1 MAELAFREGIMDRI
15 RIREPRFD
23 EQAYLFVLSALEMCQ
38 AQLTVRRHITGVE
51 LARAARDLALER
63 YGLMARVV
71 LEHWGI
77 SSTADI
83 GDIVFTLV
91 ELGIPS
97 QPAAGHARRVRGRI
111 RLRSGIRAR
120 LPLELRAAGLRNQL
134 PTNARVGGQRQGIS
148 GARSGSH

>member
-38 AQLTVRRHITGVE
+38 SQLTVRRHITGAE
-51 LARAARDLALER
+51 LARASRDLALER

-71 LEHWGI
+71 FEHWGI

-91 ELGIPS
+91 ELGFLLS
-97 QPAAGHARRVRGRI
+97 QPQDTRDEFVDVFDFDLAFERDYPWNCAQQA
-111 RLRSGIRAR
+111 
-120 LPLELRAAGLRNQL
+120 
-134 PTNARVGGQRQGIS
+134 
-148 GARSGSH
+148 

>member
-38 AQLTVRRHITGVE
+38 AQMTTRRHITGIE
-51 LARAARDLALER
+51 LANACRELALER

-71 LEHWGI
+71 LEHGGI
-77 SSTADI
+77 SATADI

-91 ELGIPS
+91 DLGFLLS
-97 QPAAGHARRVRGRI
+97 QPQDTRDEFVDVFDFDLAFEREYPWNCAPKA
-111 RLRSGIRAR
+111 
-120 LPLELRAAGLRNQL
+120 
-134 PTNARVGGQRQGIS
+134 
-148 GARSGSH
+148 

>member
-38 AQLTVRRHITGVE
+38 AQMSVRRHITGVE

-63 YGLMARVV
+63 FGLMARVV

-83 GDIVFTLV
+83 GVSAFTLV
-91 ELGIPS
+91 EMGLLLS
-97 QPAAGHARRVRGRI
+97 QPQDTRDEFVDVFDFQLA
-111 RLRSGIRAR
+111 
-120 LPLELRAAGLRNQL
+120 LEREFRWNCAQQA
-134 PTNARVGGQRQGIS
+134 
-148 GARSGSH
+148 

>member
-38 AQLTVRRHITGVE
+38 AQMSVRRHITGVE
-51 LARAARDLALER
+51 LARAARDLALDR
-63 YGLMARVV
+63 FGLMARVV

-77 SSTADI
+77 SSTSDI

-91 ELGIPS
+91 EMGLLLS
-97 QPAAGHARRVRGRI
+97 QPQDTRDEFVDVFDFDLAFERDYPWNCAQQA
-111 RLRSGIRAR
+111 
-120 LPLELRAAGLRNQL
+120 
-134 PTNARVGGQRQGIS
+134 
-148 GARSGSH
+148 

>member
-1 MAELAFREGIMDRI
+1 MAELAFREGIMDQI

-38 AQLTVRRHITGVE
+38 AQMSVRRHITGVE
-51 LARAARDLALER
+51 LARAARDLALDR
-63 YGLMARVV
+63 FGLMARVV

-91 ELGIPS
+91 EMGLLLS
-97 QPAAGHARRVRGRI
+97 QPQDTRDEFVDVFDFDLAFERDYPWNCAQQA
-111 RLRSGIRAR
+111 
-120 LPLELRAAGLRNQL
+120 
-134 PTNARVGGQRQGIS
+134 
-148 GARSGSH
+148 

>member
-38 AQLTVRRHITGVE
+38 AQLTVRRHITGIE
-51 LARAARDLALER
+51 LAHSCRHLALER
-63 YGLMARVV
+63 YGVMARVV
-71 LEHWGI
+71 LEHWGL

-91 ELGIPS
+91 GWGFVLS
-97 QPAAGHARRVRGRI
+97 QPQDPSDGFVADYV
-111 RLRSGIRAR
+111 L
-120 LPLELRAAGLRNQL
+120 
-134 PTNARVGGQRQGIS
+134 
-148 GARSGSH
+148 

>member
-38 AQLTVRRHITGVE
+38 AQLAMRRHITGAE
-51 LARAARDLALER
+51 LARAVRDLVLER

-91 ELGIPS
+91 DLGFLLS
-97 QPAAGHARRVRGRI
+97 QPQDTRDEFVDVFDFDLAFERDYPWNCAQ
-111 RLRSGIRAR
+111 RA
-120 LPLELRAAGLRNQL
+120 
-134 PTNARVGGQRQGIS
+134 
-148 GARSGSH
+148 

>member
-38 AQLTVRRHITGVE
+38 AE
-51 LARAARDLALER
+51 LAHACRELALER

-71 LEHWGI
+71 LDHWGI
-77 SSTADI
+77 SATADI

-91 ELGIPS
+91 DLGFLLS
-97 QPAAGHARRVRGRI
+97 QPQDTRDEFVDVFDFDLAFERDYPWNCAQQA
-111 RLRSGIRAR
+111 
-120 LPLELRAAGLRNQL
+120 
-134 PTNARVGGQRQGIS
+134 
-148 GARSGSH
+148 

>member
-38 AQLTVRRHITGVE
+38 AQLTVRRHISGSE
-51 LARAARDLALER
+51 LVHACRDLALER

-77 SSTADI
+77 SATADI
-83 GDIVFTLV
+83 GDIVFCLID
-91 ELGIPS
+91 LGFLLS
-97 QPAAGHARRVRGRI
+97 QPQDSREEFVGVFDFD
-111 RLRSGIRAR
+111 RAFER
-120 LPLELRAAGLRNQL
+120 DYPWNCAQL
-134 PTNARVGGQRQGIS
+134 A
-148 GARSGSH
+148 

>member
-15 RIREPRFD
+15 RIREPRFH

-51 LARAARDLALER
+51 LAHACRDLALER
-63 YGLMARVV
+63 YGLTAKLV
-71 LEHWGI
+71 LDYWGI

-91 ELGIPS
+91 DLGFLLS
-97 QPAAGHARRVRGRI
+97 QPQDSR
-111 RLRSGIRAR
+111 
-120 LPLELRAAGLRNQL
+120 EEF
-134 PTNARVGGQRQGIS
+134 VGVFDFDLAFERDYPWNCAQQ
-148 GARSGSH
+148 A

>member
-38 AQLTVRRHITGVE
+38 AQMSVRRHITGVE
-51 LARAARDLALER
+51 LARAARDLALDR
-63 YGLMARVV
+63 FGLMARVV

-91 ELGIPS
+91 EMG
-97 QPAAGHARRVRGRI
+97 
-111 RLRSGIRAR
+111 
-120 LPLELRAAGLRNQL
+120 
-134 PTNARVGGQRQGIS
+134 
-148 GARSGSH
+148 

>member
-38 AQLTVRRHITGVE
+38 AQLTVRRHITGAE

-63 YGLMARVV
+63 YGLMASVV

-91 ELGIPS
+91 DLGFLLS
-97 QPAAGHARRVRGRI
+97 QPQDTRDEFVDVFDFDLAFERDYPWNCAQ
-111 RLRSGIRAR
+111 RA
-120 LPLELRAAGLRNQL
+120 
-134 PTNARVGGQRQGIS
+134 
-148 GARSGSH
+148 